1 MGLEGDTLSTV
12 LGLVLLLIKEVE
24 FDVRIVA
31 KEFVRF
37 FGH

>member
-37 FGH
+37 GSH